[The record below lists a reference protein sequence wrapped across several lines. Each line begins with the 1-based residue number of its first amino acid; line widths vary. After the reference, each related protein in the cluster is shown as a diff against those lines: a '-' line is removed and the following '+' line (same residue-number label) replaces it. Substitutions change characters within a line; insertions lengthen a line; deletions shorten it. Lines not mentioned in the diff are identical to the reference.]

1 MSNKTIGLLAIL
13 GVILILGGNF
23 IFQNQPWISNYWY
36 VSDTLDVILLLI
48 LASKSLKSSGSIT
61 PVTPTPTQPTQ

>member
-13 GVILILGGNF
+13 GVLLILGGNF
-23 IFQNQPWISNYWY
+23 IFQNQPWISTYWY

-48 LASKSLKSSGSIT
+48 LARRTLNSSGSIT
-61 PVTPTPTQPTQ
+61 PVTPTPSI